1 MLVKT
6 KQTNKTKK
14 QNKTKQKKKMLAAN
28 ELRGI
33 GSISGFHT
41 GSQAD
46 TREERKFCHVSEEG
60 ATSYVRSMV
69 ERPLTSSQLDL
80 GYQVGY

>member
-1 MLVKT
+1 MPVKT
-6 KQTNKTKK
+6 KQTNKQNQKTK
-14 QNKTKQKKKMLAAN
+14 QNKRMLAAN

-46 TREERKFCHVSEEG
+46 TREERKFCHVSEER
-60 ATSYVRSMV
+60 ATIYVRSMV
-69 ERPLTSSQLDL
+69 ERPLMSSQLGL
-80 GYQVGY
+80 GYQAGY